1 MCGVYAVAIGRVHAC
16 AAADPPCF
24 SDLAPLLDY
33 RMGQAAPDTTQQ
45 VKNTLLVSFS
55 LPTRAQEP
63 LQPATHVLL
72 LDVRDEDAFR
82 SCRSTV

>member
-1 MCGVYAVAIGRVHAC
+1 
-16 AAADPPCF
+16 
-24 SDLAPLLDY
+24 
-33 RMGQAAPDTTQQ
+33 MGQAAPDTTQQ
-45 VKNTLLVSFS
+45 VKDTLLVSLS
-55 LPTRAQEP
+55 LPTRDQEP